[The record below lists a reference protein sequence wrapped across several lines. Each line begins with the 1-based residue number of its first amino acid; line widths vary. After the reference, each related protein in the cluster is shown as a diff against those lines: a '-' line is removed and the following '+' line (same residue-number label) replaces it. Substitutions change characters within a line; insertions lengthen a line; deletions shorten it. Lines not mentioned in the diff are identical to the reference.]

1 MSDSKSRR
9 IKGTD
14 RNVCAINEAD
24 DQLQI
29 TRRNL
34 PHWALRGSTY
44 FVTFRTIHYELSV
57 EERKLVLENIINHNE
72 KFYTLIAVVVMPD
85 HVHLVLTPKEECTLS
100 RIMKGIKGSTAR
112 QLNLKRG
119 NSGSIWREE
128 SFDRIIRD
136 QKELDEKLN
145 YMLNNPL
152 KKNLVDDPYNY
163 HGWYF
168 NEKYG
173 K

>member
-1 MSDSKSRR
+1 MSDNKSRR
-9 IKGTD
+9 IEGTD
-14 RNVCAINEAD
+14 RNVCATND
-24 DQLQI
+24 TNDQLQI

-34 PHWALRGSTY
+34 PHWTLRGATY
-44 FVTFRTIHYELSV
+44 FVTFRTIQGQLSLD
-57 EERKLVLENIINHNE
+57 EQKLVLKNIINHNE
-72 KFYTLIAVVVMPD
+72 KFYTLIAALVMPD
-85 HVHLVLTPKEECTLS
+85 HVHLLLTPVIEYELS
-100 RIMKGIKGSTAR
+100 RIMKGVKGTTAR
-112 QLNLKRG
+112 QINLKRG
-119 NSGSIWREE
+119 TFGTIWREE

-173 K
+173 R